1 MHGFQLHCSVIAT
14 PLRVSARQAA
24 RCPLYEVHDTV
35 SAAAGELAA
44 IMKHAMVAKML
55 QTKLRVVISES
66 SILFEWHD
74 CDGWMVPVI
83 AAFHFPVASI
93 V

>member
-14 PLRVSARQAA
+14 PLRVSARQVA
-24 RCPLYEVHDTV
+24 RCALYEAHGTV

-44 IMKHAMVAKML
+44 IMKHAMAARML
-55 QTKLRVVISES
+55 HIKLRVVICES
-66 SILFEWHD
+66 SVLFQCCD

-83 AAFHFPVASI
+83 VAYHFPVASI
-93 V
+93 A